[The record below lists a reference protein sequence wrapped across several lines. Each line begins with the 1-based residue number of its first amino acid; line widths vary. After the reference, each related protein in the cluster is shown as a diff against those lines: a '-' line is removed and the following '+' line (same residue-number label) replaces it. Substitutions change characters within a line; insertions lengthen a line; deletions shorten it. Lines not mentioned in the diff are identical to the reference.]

1 MLIDIGVNLAD
12 KRFAADRDAVVE
24 RARAAGVE
32 AMVLTGTRLATS
44 AAVAELA
51 AGRPGVLF
59 STAGVHPHDAR
70 GCDDET
76 LEALRALA
84 ADEQVV
90 AIGECGLD
98 FYRDLS
104 PRDVQERWFEAQVE
118 LAASLSMPLFLHER
132 DAQARFLALL
142 DPHLDA
148 LGAVVVFYFGLFGGA
163 MAVPLGGFV
172 GALGALLL
180 LYLMAGRSGDVMT
193 LILAGI
199 AINAFTG
206 ALTSLA
212 LNLAPSPWA
221 ALEIVFWML
230 GSLADRSMDH
240 VAFAAPFALA
250 GAALILTTGRALDAL
265 SLGQD
270 TARSLG
276 FSPQATTIRVI
287 LGTGLAV
294 GALVSVTGMIGF
306 VGLVVPHLLR
316 PWVGHHPSR
325 LLLPSALAGA
335 AILLAADILV
345 RLPLRGPELKLGV
358 VTALVGAPF
367 FLHLILQAR
376 RSAP

>member
-1 MLIDIGVNLAD
+1 MKPAEPRGLGAVCGVLILMV
-12 KRFAADRDAVVE
+12 AVLFVLSILVGRGGTWLPSTGE
-24 RARAAGVE
+24 LDAGV
-32 AMVLTGTRLATS
+32 ADIILYQVRL
-44 AAVAELA
+44 
-51 AGRPGVLF
+51 P
-59 STAGVHPHDAR
+59 
-70 GCDDET
+70 
-76 LEALRALA
+76 RALLGLMGGAVLGLAGA
-84 ADEQVV
+84 ALQGLLRNPLAEPGL
-90 AIGECGLD
+90 IG
-98 FYRDLS
+98 
-104 PRDVQERWFEAQVE
+104 
-118 LAASLSMPLFLHER
+118 ASGG
-132 DAQARFLALL
+132 A
-142 DPHLDA
+142 A

-163 MAVPLGGFV
+163 MAVPVGGFV

-325 LLLPSALAGA
+325 LLLPSALAGS

-367 FLHLILQAR
+367 FLHLILKAR

>member
-1 MLIDIGVNLAD
+1 MTPVRRVGTVCAVLAVLVAALFALSVLVGRGGSWLPSAGTLNQGVADIILYQV
-12 KRFAADRDAVVE
+12 
-24 RARAAGVE
+24 
-32 AMVLTGTRLATS
+32 RL
-44 AAVAELA
+44 
-51 AGRPGVLF
+51 P
-59 STAGVHPHDAR
+59 
-70 GCDDET
+70 
-76 LEALRALA
+76 RALLGLMTGAVLGLSGA
-84 ADEQVV
+84 ALQGLLRNPLAEPGL
-90 AIGECGLD
+90 IG
-98 FYRDLS
+98 
-104 PRDVQERWFEAQVE
+104 
-118 LAASLSMPLFLHER
+118 ASGG
-132 DAQARFLALL
+132 A
-142 DPHLDA
+142 A

-163 MAVPLGGFV
+163 MAVPAGGFV
-172 GALGALLL
+172 GALLALLV
-180 LYLMAGRSGDVMT
+180 LYLMAGRSADVMS

-240 VAFAAPFALA
+240 VAFAAPFAVGGGL
-250 GAALILTTGRALDAL
+250 LILTAGRALDAL

-276 FSPQATTIRVI
+276 FSPRATTIRVI

-325 LLLPSALAGA
+325 LLLPSALAGSA
-335 AILLAADILV
+335 VVLAADILV
-345 RLPLRGPELKLGV
+345 RLPVRGPELKLGV
-358 VTALVGAPF
+358 VTALIGAPF
-367 FLHLILQAR
+367 FLHLILKAR
-376 RSAP
+376 RGTA